1 MQERTTALEGR
12 DSLVEDD
19 LNPHKREITVKE
31 QMSNYE
37 IKMDNMKKRI
47 RRKNVRIMGLPE
59 HSEGPDPVI
68 FLEKWLRDLFGKGHL
83 LTLFCNGESS

>member
-1 MQERTTALEGR
+1 M
-12 DSLVEDD
+12 EDD

-31 QMSNYE
+31 QMSTYE